1 MATKWFTDMVINWND
16 DEIKV
21 DLRDRTRLVVDK
33 NGQAQRFKVVFGE
46 ASCEMRDFVYEL
58 NALQKD
64 IRRFCSDK
72 IVFIVDSHAA
82 DLLEDNRRYKAN
94 GRWTSMIDS
103 GENYEVR
110 V

>member
-1 MATKWFTDMVINWND
+1 MATKWFTDMVIKWND

-21 DLRDRTRLVVDK
+21 DLRGRTRLVLDK
-33 NGQAQRFKVVFGE
+33 NGQAQRIKVTVGE
-46 ASCEMRDFVYEL
+46 ASCEMRDFMRGL
-58 NALQKD
+58 NETQRD

-82 DLLEDNRRYKAN
+82 DLLEDNRRYKAD